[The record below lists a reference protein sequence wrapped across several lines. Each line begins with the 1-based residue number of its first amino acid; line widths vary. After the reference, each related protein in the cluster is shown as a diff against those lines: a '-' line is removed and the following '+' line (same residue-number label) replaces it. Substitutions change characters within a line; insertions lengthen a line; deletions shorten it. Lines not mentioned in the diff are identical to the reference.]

1 MYKTEIKVN
10 DKTIKIRFG
19 AYVLKCI
26 ADDGIELGS
35 LSEVMTKN
43 PADIIPKII
52 YFGALN
58 ASPDRRGEG
67 ISLNDIY
74 DWLDESEGGL
84 FGKELTDIMA
94 LFTKQMTDGVPKNVK
109 AVKSTPLKK

>member
-10 DKTIKIRFG
+10 GKTIKIRFG

-58 ASPDRRGEG
+58 ASPDRLGADV
-67 ISLNDIY
+67 SLNDIY
-74 DWLDESEGGL
+74 DWLDELEGGL
-84 FGKELTDIMA
+84 FGKDVADIMA